1 MKKVSFML
9 LALCI
14 LGLFQ
19 ACKEEPVCLYCPSS
33 RVCVD
38 GECVLREECFELN
51 NVGVCYDNLYLGVVK
66 ANSCVDTIIFNG
78 TYTDRGG
85 DKSFKYFVK
94 FTSLGLEDRSLLVL
108 KELGENEYIL
118 GDVLPVCGSWAGE
131 FWYFSKIHCKI
142 YPDSVRMNIFFRSS
156 LRDFDDKSFIDSCK
170 VTLYKKAFLPK

>member
-1 MKKVSFML
+1 MKKVNLML
-9 LALCI
+9 LGLCV

-19 ACKEEPVCLYCPSS
+19 ACEEDPLCLYCPPS

-66 ANSCVDTIIFNG
+66 GNSCVDTIIFNG
-78 TYTDRGG
+78 TLQLSGEA
-85 DKSFKYFVK
+85 FPYFVK
-94 FTSLGLEDRSLLVL
+94 FDKLGLENRSLLIL
-108 KELGENEYIL
+108 EKLGENEYFL
-118 GDVLPVCGSWAGE
+118 GDAFPVCGSWAGE
-131 FWYFSKIHCKI
+131 FWYFSRIHCKI

-156 LRDFDDKSFIDSCK
+156 QQDFDDESFIDSCK